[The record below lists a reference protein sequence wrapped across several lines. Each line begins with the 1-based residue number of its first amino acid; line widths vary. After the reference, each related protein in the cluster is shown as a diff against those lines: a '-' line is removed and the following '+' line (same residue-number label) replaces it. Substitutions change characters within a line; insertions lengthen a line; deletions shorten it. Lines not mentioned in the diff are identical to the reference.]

1 MATEKTEIINLTEA
15 SGVSANDY
23 VMVDSPTQ
31 GVRKVLASNFQGGGG
46 SSVYAET
53 SAPTS
58 DIGSDGDLYFQYKKV
73 SKYIKFSITANR
85 DSEYLQCQFA
95 DIRFEDSEGTYFNF
109 SGATATCNQTT
120 SNNEGPAQC
129 IDNNLDTKINILN
142 QSPSVASPDEVT
154 IYIPNGIDFSIYNT
168 WSWWTANDT
177 RQRDPIS
184 WKLYVSNDG
193 NTWEL
198 LDEQTNYNVPTERK
212 VKAYSKQLGE
222 VSGELVIINKYV
234 KINNEWVS
242 Y

>member
-1 MATEKTEIINLTEA
+1 MAKTEIINLTEA

-23 VMVDSPTQ
+23 VMVDSPTF
-31 GVRKVLASNFQGGGG
+31 GARKILASNFQGGGT
-46 SSVYAET
+46 SVYTGT

-85 DSEYLQCQFA
+85 DSEYIQCQFA

-120 SNNEGPAQC
+120 SSSEGPAQC
-129 IDNNLDTKINILN
+129 IDNNLDTKINMTN
-142 QSPSVASPDEVT
+142 HSPSVASPDEVT

-184 WKLYVSNDG
+184 WQLYASNDG
-193 NTWEL
+193 ETWEL
-198 LDEQTNYNVPTERK
+198 LDEQTNYEVTTTRK
-212 VKAYSKQLGE
+212 AQAYSAQLN
-222 VSGELVIINKYV
+222 VSGGETIIINKFV
-234 KINNEWVS
+234 KINNEWID